1 MIFAHERKE
10 CVFKKAAAG
19 ECRKSA
25 RLGHG
30 KQVFIFVEDGISKR
44 SIRLIPGRAAPQKRL
59 PIFQNEAGRDSPV
72 INIYL
77 AGLKTALPVG
87 PRGMAIFEG
96 QVGQNS
102 KASASI
108 IYLLP
113 ILESIIWSQFFC
125 LFNES
130 WRYGFEVFCLPWV
143 FLPRHGPWGKL

>member
-1 MIFAHERKE
+1 M
-10 CVFKKAAAG
+10 
-19 ECRKSA
+19 
-25 RLGHG
+25 
-30 KQVFIFVEDGISKR
+30 EDGISKR
-44 SIRLIPGRAAPQKRL
+44 SIRLIPGRAAPQKQL
-59 PIFQNEAGRDSPV
+59 PIFQNEAGSDLPV

-77 AGLKTALPVG
+77 AGLQTAQPIG

-102 KASASI
+102 KAGASI

>member
-1 MIFAHERKE
+1 M
-10 CVFKKAAAG
+10 
-19 ECRKSA
+19 
-25 RLGHG
+25 
-30 KQVFIFVEDGISKR
+30 
-44 SIRLIPGRAAPQKRL
+44 
-59 PIFQNEAGRDSPV
+59 FQNGVRFGPPFIDK
-72 INIYL
+72 YL
-77 AGLKTALPVG
+77 AGLQTAQPIG

-102 KASASI
+102 KAGASI